1 MCSGSRQ
8 AGWSNRIKRAKPK
21 TGRKKD
27 LILETR
33 KENTGDLSQSKT
45 GEVLS

>member
-1 MCSGSRQ
+1 MLDT
-8 AGWSNRIKRAKPK
+8 KLKDTPKPK